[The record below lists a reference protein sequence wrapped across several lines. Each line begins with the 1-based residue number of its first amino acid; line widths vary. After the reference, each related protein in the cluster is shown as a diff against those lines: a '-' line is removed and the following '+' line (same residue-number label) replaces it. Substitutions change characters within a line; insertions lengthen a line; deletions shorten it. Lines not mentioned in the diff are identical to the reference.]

1 MLFKEISVLIK
12 KEITLEWR
20 QKYALNGILLYLA
33 STIFICYLSFG
44 LQLNQ
49 LNQLTW
55 NALFWIII
63 LFTSVNAV
71 AKSFIQEKSGS
82 HIYYYTLV
90 SPFGVI
96 ISKIIYNAVLMSL
109 LALLG
114 FAFYS
119 LVLGNPVQDS
129 TLFVSTIF
137 LASFGLSSTLTMVSA
152 IASKARNSGT
162 LMVILSFPI
171 ILPMLLTIMKISK
184 KSTIG
189 NSPLD
194 LPKNKISYSAVA
206 VRQRNDYKRSGI
218 QNSDYG

>member
-1 MLFKEISVLIK
+1 MLFKEISVLVG
-12 KEITLEWR
+12 KEIALEWR
-20 QKYALNGILLYLA
+20 QKYALNGIIMYLA

-49 LNQLTW
+49 ISPPTW

-82 HIYYYTLV
+82 WIYLYTLA
-90 SPFGVI
+90 SPAGLI
-96 ISKIIYNAVLMSL
+96 TSKIIYNSGLMTFM
-109 LALLG
+109 ALMG

-119 LVLGNPVQDS
+119 LVMGNPVQDPAIF
-129 TLFVSTIF
+129 TLTIL
-137 LASFGLSSTLTMVSA
+137 LASIGLSSTLTMISA

-171 ILPMLLTIMKISK
+171 LIPMLLTILKISK
-184 KSTIG
+184 NAIDG
-189 NSPLD
+189 LD
-194 LPKNKISYSAVA
+194 RSINQESLLVLLAINLIVVTTALFLFPYLW
-206 VRQRNDYKRSGI
+206 RN
-218 QNSDYG
+218 